1 MNTDQSSFSFPQTQ
15 ISESLGCRYLVTRHF
30 PTKSVERGIDG
41 ASQNASMHQ
50 CRDIRGGL
58 ELEPRLESCFFF
70 FFLSLFFSFIFE
82 AQFN

>member
-15 ISESLGCRYLVTRHF
+15 ISESLGCRYLVTGQHF

-41 ASQNASMHQ
+41 ASQNTSMHQ

-58 ELEPRLESCFFF
+58 ELEPRLESCFF
-70 FFLSLFFSFIFE
+70 LSLFFSFIFE